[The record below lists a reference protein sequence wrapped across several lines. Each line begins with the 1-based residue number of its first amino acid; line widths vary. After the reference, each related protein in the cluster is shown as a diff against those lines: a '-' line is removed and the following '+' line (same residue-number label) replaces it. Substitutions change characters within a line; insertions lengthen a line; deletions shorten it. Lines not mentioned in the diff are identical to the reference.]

1 METQPNIQLKPRV
14 LNNNHECSVDVV
26 FVVVLE
32 EFCLLQ
38 EFWTQPAII
47 TTKLAAFIRG
57 EKKTK
62 LGKGS
67 GGNAIQYAC

>member
-14 LNNNHECSVDVV
+14 LLLHNNHECSVDVV
-26 FVVVLE
+26 LD

-57 EKKTK
+57 QK
-62 LGKGS
+62 
-67 GGNAIQYAC
+67 N